1 MRNRK
6 YLPTCTQCSKDTK
19 VQCRRDKLWCDECR
33 EKIKYDVLI
42 VKDKYDLEKYIM
54 YNHIKSKVYVMY
66 FELIK
71 RLKYEVEK
79 DKVQVWYT
87 VLKET
92 NKYDGRKD

>member
-1 MRNRK
+1 MWWMQR
-6 YLPTCTQCSKDTK
+6 KDT
-19 VQCRRDKLWCDECR
+19 V
-33 EKIKYDVLI
+33 KYDVLI

-92 NKYDGRKD
+92 NNYDGRKD